1 MSTLAADRSGL
12 RTEDFDFELPSELIA
27 QHPVAPRDAAR
38 LLVIGEALHDKAL
51 HDKAVRDL
59 PKLLRPGDLLVVNDT
74 QVLPTR
80 LTGRR
85 GAAKIEAT
93 LHKAE
98 APGLWRAFAR
108 PARKLKP
115 GDEILFAPA
124 FAATVR
130 SKGAAGEVVLDFACG
145 EADLLAR
152 LQRHGAMPLPPYI
165 KRSGAPDPHDR
176 DDYQTIFAA
185 QPGAVAAPTAGLH
198 FTPELLARLEAR
210 GISRVAV
217 TLHVGAG
224 TFLPVKSEKP
234 RDHVMHS
241 ELGEITGEAARRI
254 NDARAAGGRIVA
266 VGSTAL
272 RLLETACRQDRRIAP
287 FAGETALFLLPG
299 DAIRGADL
307 MLTNFHLPRSTL
319 FMLVCAFAGQARMA
333 AAYGHAIAAGYRF
346 FSYGDACL
354 IHGKGCV

>member
-1 MSTLAADRSGL
+1 LTALSADRSAL
-12 RTEDFDFELPSELIA
+12 RTEDFDFELPPELIA

-38 LLVIGEALHDKAL
+38 LLVIGEALQ
-51 HDKAVRDL
+51 DKAVRDL
-59 PKLLRPGDLLVVNDT
+59 PDLLRRGDLLVVNDT

-80 LTGRR
+80 LTGQR

-98 APGLWRAFAR
+98 APGVWRAFAR
-108 PARKLKP
+108 PARKLNS
-115 GDEILFAPA
+115 GDQIDFADDFTA
-124 FAATVR
+124 KVR
-130 SKGAAGEVVLDFACG
+130 SKGEAGEVVLDFGCG
-145 EADLLAR
+145 DANLLAR

-165 KRSGAPDPHDR
+165 KRRAGPDPHDR

-210 GISRVAV
+210 GIARVAV

-224 TFLPVKSEKP
+224 TFLPVKSEDP

-241 ELGEITGEAARRI
+241 EMGEISADAAGRI
-254 NDARAAGGRIVA
+254 NEARAAGGRIVA

-272 RLLETACRQDRRIAP
+272 RLLESACGQDGRIAP
-287 FAGETALFLLPG
+287 FAGETALYLLPG
-299 DAIRGADL
+299 DSIRGADL

-319 FMLVCAFAGQARMA
+319 FMLVCAFAGPARMK
-333 AAYGHAIAAGYRF
+333 AAYAHATAAGYRF

-354 IHGKGCV
+354 IHGEGSR